1 MKTILVVEDHD
12 NTRHWW
18 LTNLEGAFAEV
29 AVDGVS
35 TLGAARDRCAERPYD
50 LILVDINLPDGSGL
64 ALVSET
70 NAQYPETYMVIS
82 SIYDDDDHV
91 FSAIRAGAMG
101 YLVKDQQRE
110 QQIDQLKEIV
120 NGKPPLSSSVARRI
134 LRYFVDEQG
143 DAAKQQAEGN
153 SSSLTAREA
162 EVLSLI
168 AKGYSRPEVARLL
181 GLTLNTIS
189 GYTRVMYRKLHISRR
204 AEAVMEAARLG
215 LIKL

>member
-1 MKTILVVEDHD
+1 MKTMLIVEDHD
-12 NTRHWW
+12 NTRNWW
-18 LTNLEGAFAEV
+18 LTNLGVAFPEV
-29 AVDGVS
+29 AVDGAS
-35 TLGAARDRCAERPYD
+35 TLGAARDRCAERLYD

-64 ALVSET
+64 ELVSEI
-70 NAQYPETYMVIS
+70 NAQHTETYIVIS
-82 SIYDDDDHV
+82 SIYDDDEHV

-143 DAAKQQAEGN
+143 DAAKQQADGDN
-153 SSSLTAREA
+153 RSLTAREA

-168 AKGYSRPEVARLL
+168 ARGYSRPEVAQLL
-181 GLTLNTIS
+181 RLTLNTIS
-189 GYTRVMYRKLHISRR
+189 GYTRAIYKKLHISRR